1 MTQAADSSLITPEL
15 IVGLGNPGA
24 KYDRTRH
31 NVGFEVIDALAHR
44 YQVSLSENRKFQ
56 GVYGEAYLYGNKIR
70 LLKPTTYMNRSGQ
83 SVRAVVD
90 WFKLSPQTVLIV
102 YDEMALP
109 LGRLRLRQS
118 GSAGGHNGM
127 KSIIAHLGTQDFPR
141 LRVGIGAPSNQPD
154 READAVNHVLGQFA
168 KAEQPILAEV
178 LQLTQDC
185 VEMSL
190 KQGIEKA
197 MSLYNGRTVE
207 LAE

>member
-1 MTQAADSSLITPEL
+1 
-15 IVGLGNPGA
+15 
-24 KYDRTRH
+24 
-31 NVGFEVIDALAHR
+31 
-44 YQVSLSENRKFQ
+44 
-56 GVYGEAYLYGNKIR
+56 
-70 LLKPTTYMNRSGQ
+70 MNRSGQ